1 MTAPA
6 TIDDLSHRRAVAD
19 NDVFLPRAGEN
30 FVITPEIDAI
40 CRRARAYFEAGY
52 PVHLAGPSGVGKT
65 TLAFHLAAT
74 FNRPAVLMQ
83 GSHEFESSDLLGAN
97 TGYRRSKVVDNYVH
111 TVLKTEEEMRQ
122 FWVDNRLAKAC
133 RHGYTLIYDE
143 FNRSRPEANNVLLS
157 VLEEKLLNLPTS
169 SEQGYI
175 RVHPEFR
182 ALFTSNPGEYAGT
195 HKTQDALLDRLVTI
209 RLRPLTRET
218 EVAIAARRAGL
229 EEEKVD
235 KIMTLV
241 DKVRDHP
248 ELAQRPS
255 IRTTIALAKIVGGQD
270 LSLHYKDENFLATC
284 EDIILSTAYALPDD
298 QYETLRAA
306 LRKAAREIFS

>member
-1 MTAPA
+1 MSEPAP
-6 TIDDLSHRRAVAD
+6 IDELTHRRAIAD
-19 NDVFLPRAGEN
+19 NDVFIPRAGEN
-30 FVITPEIDAI
+30 FVITPEIEAI
-40 CRRARAYFEAGY
+40 CNRARAYFQAGY

-65 TLAFHLAAT
+65 TLAFHLAST
-74 FNRPAVLMQ
+74 LNRPAVLMQ
-83 GSHEFESSDLLGAN
+83 GSNEFESSDLLGAN
-97 TGYRRSKVVDNYVH
+97 TGYRKSKVVDNYVH

-182 ALFTSNPGEYAGT
+182 ALFTSNPAEYAGT

-209 RLRPLTRET
+209 RLRSLTRET
-218 EVAIAARRAGL
+218 EVAIAARRSGL
-229 EEEKVD
+229 EPLKVD
-235 KIMTLV
+235 LIMRLV
-241 DKVRDHP
+241 DKMREEP
-248 ELAQRPS
+248 SLAQRPS
-255 IRTTIALAKIVGGQD
+255 VRTTIALSKIVAGQNLIMGHD
-270 LSLHYKDENFLATC
+270 QPEFLATC
-284 EDIILSTAYALPDD
+284 EDIILSTAHALADE
-298 QYETLRAA
+298 QYEPLREA
-306 LRKAAREIFS
+306 LYSAAREIFS